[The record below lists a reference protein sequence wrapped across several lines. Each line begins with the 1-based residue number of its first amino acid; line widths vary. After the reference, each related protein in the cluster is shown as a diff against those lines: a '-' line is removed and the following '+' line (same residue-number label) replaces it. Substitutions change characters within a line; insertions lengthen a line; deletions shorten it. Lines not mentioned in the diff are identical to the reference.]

1 MEMVLRVMVVSVS
14 HFAVCL
20 NHKHVS
26 SDHKDD
32 LLQWINEIKLT
43 DIPVQIAVYF
53 NSHGEP
59 ALGVPAM
66 CRATS
71 DCRWSS
77 GEVGGGEIG
86 QFPHNNL
93 VLQTCN
99 AIYLCFHS
107 RVSSYGREIDLI
119 FGLDP

>member
-53 NSHGEP
+53 NS
-59 ALGVPAM
+59 
-66 CRATS
+66 
-71 DCRWSS
+71 
-77 GEVGGGEIG
+77 
-86 QFPHNNL
+86 
-93 VLQTCN
+93 VLQSASPLIVT
-99 AIYLCFHS
+99 AAYLCGLMENRHS
-107 RVSSYGREIDLI
+107 EFRRCVEQRRIAD
-119 FGLDP
+119 GLPAK